1 MIPRV
6 SPDNTIQLDISQEI
20 SNVVDPTGGNN
31 VSSGT
36 ATTPTISQRKV
47 KSQINVTSG
56 QMVMLA
62 GLVAD
67 TQTKTRSGVPGLDQL
82 PLVGGA
88 FGSSD
93 KHITRTELI
102 ILIKPQIVRD
112 SVDASRVAEQLR
124 AKMRGGR
131 VDALSLP
138 NSLQINAK

>member
-1 MIPRV
+1 
-6 SPDNTIQLDISQEI
+6 
-20 SNVVDPTGGNN
+20 
-31 VSSGT
+31 
-36 ATTPTISQRKV
+36 
-47 KSQINVTSG
+47 
-56 QMVMLA
+56 MVMLA

-67 TQTKTRSGVPGLDQL
+67 TQSKSRSGVPGFDQL

-93 KHITRTELI
+93 KHLTRTELI

-131 VDALSLP
+131 IDAVSIP
-138 NSLQINAK
+138 NALQIGAKQNP